1 MSSDIAE
8 AECSLVASV
17 RETAESFLPRMKEIR
32 RYLHRRPELSE
43 QEFETTQFVCELVD
57 DLGLHA
63 KIAQEKRGLTV
74 DVASSDDPHEA
85 GQRRVAVRGDLDA
98 LPIQT
103 RSSAEYASRHDGV
116 MHACGHDAH
125 TAIVW
130 GVLAILNDLKE
141 TQVVQSPF
149 RVRAIFQPAE
159 ETSTGGKHMIASGA
173 LEDVDSALALHVDP
187 TRLVGTIGVRNGA
200 FTAGCDSFNCTFH
213 GKGGHSAR
221 PHLTTDTVG
230 AMADWINS
238 VYRRIPRVADSL
250 DSVVVNV
257 GRLECGSASNVVPSD
272 GQLAGTLRSLTI
284 SSSRAAMAQMQV
296 ISNSIATTYGCE
308 VHLKFRHHT
317 PPVINHPLINQELTS
332 AARQIVGHP
341 SVRTIDKPSMG
352 AEDFAFIANEVPS
365 AMMRLGVA
373 GLEIGS
379 EPLHTPQFDLDEQ
392 SLSVGAA
399 TLALAAI
406 RLCQLPLDTSE
417 PDPS

>member
-1 MSSDIAE
+1 MKRDIAE
-8 AECSLVASV
+8 LEHSLASSV
-17 RETAESFLPRMKEIR
+17 REIAESFLPRMKEIR

-57 DLGLHA
+57 DLGMQA
-63 KIAQEKRGLTV
+63 KLAQEKRGLTV
-74 DVASSDDPHEA
+74 DIDSHGDRGEASPH
-85 GQRRVAVRGDLDA
+85 RVAVRGDLDA

-103 RSSAEYASRHDGV
+103 RSTAEYASRHDGM

-130 GVLAILNDLKE
+130 GVMAILNEL
-141 TQVVQSPF
+141 QNNQGCASPF
-149 RVRAIFQPAE
+149 RVRGIFQPAE

-173 LEDVDSALALHVDP
+173 LEQVDSALALHVDP
-187 TRLVGTIGVRNGA
+187 TRLVGTIGVRDGA
-200 FTAGCDSFNCTFH
+200 FTAGCDSFNCSFY

-221 PHLTTDTVG
+221 PHLTTDTAG

-238 VYRRIPRVADSL
+238 VYRRVPRVADSL

-257 GRLECGSASNVVPSD
+257 GRLECGSTSNVIPSD
-272 GQLAGTLRSLTI
+272 GELAGTLRSLTM
-284 SSSRAAMAQMQV
+284 SSSRAAMAQMQL
-296 ISNSIATTYGCE
+296 ISDAIATTYGCE

-317 PPVINHPLINQELTS
+317 PPVVNHPLINAELTS

-341 SVRTIDKPSMG
+341 SVRTIERPSMG
-352 AEDFAFIANEVPS
+352 AEDFAFIANEIPS
-365 AMMRLGVA
+365 AMMRLGIA
-373 GLEIGS
+373 GLEVGS

-417 PDPS
+417 PDLL